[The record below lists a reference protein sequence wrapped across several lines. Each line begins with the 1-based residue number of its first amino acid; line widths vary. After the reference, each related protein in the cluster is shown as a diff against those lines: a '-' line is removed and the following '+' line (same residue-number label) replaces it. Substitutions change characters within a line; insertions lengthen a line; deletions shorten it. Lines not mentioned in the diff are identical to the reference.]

1 LTQLPMADE
10 AESLLTGMGDLQLGR
25 FKVAGEYVRFDDRVR
40 SSLKDFKVKLGRS
53 LEGISRG
60 RESFLIWGPPGSGK
74 TYLVQQIVRSLGGN
88 IDYRELNL
96 AQSGES
102 EFREALRNVESS
114 NMPCLCFIDEIDSK
128 QTEPWPYEAL
138 LASMESSQTPANRI
152 CFVLA
157 GSGGSSI
164 EEMKT
169 KISSRPKGR
178 DLLSRVMKGNEFSI
192 PTLGTGDK
200 LLVAAIQMIDSAKS
214 RGRPIREIEKLAL
227 YYIAVNPTFSSARQ
241 LRGLASSCAGRIPQG
256 EDRIKYDYL
265 FEPGDHEN
273 KEFWLETRRLH
284 QGFSDMFV
292 MVGNSEGQSL
302 QAKQMTAPSFEKTKV
317 AVLPLQSIS
326 PDPNDEYFADGMT
339 EELISAVSKISDLR
353 TISRSSAMRFKS
365 TTRTISEIA
374 EELQVGAVVEGS
386 VRKAGNTVRI
396 NVQLID
402 VRKDEGL
409 WSQSY
414 DRRLEDIFAIQ
425 SDIASKVAEALQVH
439 ILAQEKERIEK
450 KATGNMESYT
460 LYLKG
465 LHHRGERNEEGY
477 RKAIR
482 YFEEA
487 LKKDPKFAEAFA
499 GMAECYELM
508 GDEGY
513 LPPKESFP
521 KAEEFARK
529 AIELDS
535 SLGEAHATLGAV
547 LQTYHYDQD
556 AAEEEFMRA
565 LDLNPN
571 YGRVCNSYGAY
582 LACIGRLDQAV
593 KEIGRA
599 QELNPLALEVNNCA
613 AVIFNCV
620 NEFEKSVE
628 ACEKMLRIDE
638 HFLPAYMGLAEAY
651 FEKSRFKD
659 AVDVLKKALDISNGA
674 APVKA
679 RLGFAYARAGQMD
692 DAREV
697 LRELEE
703 ISKEKYV
710 TPIAFAIVH
719 CGLGEKDES
728 IEWLEKACEERAG
741 GVLSV
746 KVRPMWATLRGEPD
760 FDRLLNRMGL
770 VSTSR

>member
-1 LTQLPMADE
+1 
-10 AESLLTGMGDLQLGR
+10 
-25 FKVAGEYVRFDDRVR
+25 
-40 SSLKDFKVKLGRS
+40 
-53 LEGISRG
+53 
-60 RESFLIWGPPGSGK
+60 
-74 TYLVQQIVRSLGGN
+74 
-88 IDYRELNL
+88 
-96 AQSGES
+96 
-102 EFREALRNVESS
+102 
-114 NMPCLCFIDEIDSK
+114 
-128 QTEPWPYEAL
+128 
-138 LASMESSQTPANRI
+138 
-152 CFVLA
+152 
-157 GSGGSSI
+157 
-164 EEMKT
+164 
-169 KISSRPKGR
+169 
-178 DLLSRVMKGNEFSI
+178 MKGNEFSV
-192 PTLGTGDK
+192 PSLGTGDK
-200 LLVAAIQMIDSAKS
+200 LLVAATQMVVSANA
-214 RGRPIREIEKLAL
+214 RGHPIREIEKLAL
-227 YYIAVNPTFSSARQ
+227 YYIAVNPTYSSARQ
-241 LRGLASSCAGRIPQG
+241 LRGLASSCASRIPQG

-292 MVGNSEGQSL
+292 MVGSSDSQTWQTVQRAGS
-302 QAKQMTAPSFEKTKV
+302 SFEKTKV
-317 AVLPLQSIS
+317 AVLPLRSIS

-339 EELISAVSKISDLR
+339 EELISAVSKIGDLR

-386 VRKAGNTVRI
+386 VRKSGNTVRI
-396 NVQLID
+396 NVQLVD

-414 DRRLEDIFAIQ
+414 DRQLEDIFAIQ

-439 ILAQEKERIEK
+439 ILANERERIEK

-465 LHHRGERNEEGY
+465 LHHRGERNEAGY
-477 RKAIR
+477 RRAIR

-487 LKKDPKFAEAFA
+487 LKKDPNFAEAF
-499 GMAECYELM
+499 GGLAECYELM

-529 AIELDS
+529 AIELDY

-547 LQTYHYDQD
+547 LQTYHYNQD

-565 LDLNPN
+565 IDLNPN

-599 QELNPLALEVNNCA
+599 QELNPLALEVNSCA

-620 NEFEKSVE
+620 N
-628 ACEKMLRIDE
+628 
-638 HFLPAYMGLAEAY
+638 
-651 FEKSRFKD
+651 D
-659 AVDVLKKALDISNGA
+659 AVDVLKKALAISNGA

-679 RLGFAYARAGQMD
+679 RLGFAYARAGQLD
-692 DAREV
+692 DARSV
-697 LRELEE
+697 LGELEE
-703 ISKEKYV
+703 TSKQKYV

-728 IEWLEKACEERAG
+728 IRWLEKACEERAG
-741 GVLSV
+741 GVISV
-746 KVRPMWATLRGEPD
+746 KVRPMWASLRGEPG
-760 FDRLLNRMGL
+760 FDRLLGRMGL
-770 VSTSR
+770 VSSSR